1 MAPYIITSSW
11 FTQKSLWGRKDSG
24 LEKLVPLP
32 EATWPV
38 NGRSA
43 SSNPGLCPPHNQLF
57 SWSLQGKSP
66 GIHGNVQSRSVR
78 KRQQRSYSLM
88 LIKCFPC
95 LLSTRCHLFTGII
108 SFNLPNNQMRLLL
121 LLLLILM
128 GKLGMER
135 RSNLPKVSQP
145 ASSQVTI
152 RTQAI

>member
-1 MAPYIITSSW
+1 M
-11 FTQKSLWGRKDSG
+11 
-24 LEKLVPLP
+24 PLP

-43 SSNPGLCPPHNQLF
+43 SSSPGLCPPHNSSTPPTLLLKPSRQVSRYPRKCPITISTQTTTTKLH
-57 SWSLQGKSP
+57 SNVNQVLPMSP
-66 GIHGNVQSRSVR
+66 
-78 KRQQRSYSLM
+78 
-88 LIKCFPC
+88 
-95 LLSTRCHLFTGII
+95 STRCHLFTGII

-145 ASSQVTI
+145 ASSQVTV
-152 RTQAI
+152 